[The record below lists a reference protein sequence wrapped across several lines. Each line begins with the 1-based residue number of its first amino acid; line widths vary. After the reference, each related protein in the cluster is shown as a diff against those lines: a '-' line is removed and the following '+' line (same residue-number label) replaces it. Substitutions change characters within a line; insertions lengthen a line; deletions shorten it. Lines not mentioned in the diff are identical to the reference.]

1 MQKKQWATD
10 LHPSIWFIN
19 DFMKKVKNCN
29 LWVYIQDCLLWQNI
43 KLQDEFISN
52 QTLHLFPS
60 SSPVIDQTQNHFP
73 NQSDE
78 MDWSNQ
84 NWHLVTC
91 IFLCLDALYYFISSS
106 TWDTN
111 CSSDCLLWFWLW
123 NSKALKQMKLFDG
136 IGSTNSYWQ
145 FIHAQLFKSCSWPHV

>member
-43 KLQDEFISN
+43 KLQDEFTSN

-78 MDWSNQ
+78 MD
-84 NWHLVTC
+84 LE
-91 IFLCLDALYYFISSS
+91 
-106 TWDTN
+106 
-111 CSSDCLLWFWLW
+111 
-123 NSKALKQMKLFDG
+123 
-136 IGSTNSYWQ
+136 
-145 FIHAQLFKSCSWPHV
+145 

>member
-1 MQKKQWATD
+1 
-10 LHPSIWFIN
+10 
-19 DFMKKVKNCN
+19 MK
-29 LWVYIQDCLLWQNI
+29 W
-43 KLQDEFISN
+43 
-52 QTLHLFPS
+52 T
-60 SSPVIDQTQNHFP
+60 
-73 NQSDE
+73 
-78 MDWSNQ
+78 WSNQ

-123 NSKALKQMKLFDG
+123 NSKALKQMKLFDR

-145 FIHAQLFKSCSWPHV
+145 FIHAQLFKSCSWPHVSFSTEYIWYLPGWMRLALLNSTLSWLNAACKENKFAYSIMELLMNTMRIHNVRWGY

>member
-1 MQKKQWATD
+1 M
-10 LHPSIWFIN
+10 HPSIWFIN

-43 KLQDEFISN
+43 RLQDEFISN
-52 QTLHLFPS
+52 QTLYLFPS

-136 IGSTNSYWQ
+136 IGPTNSYWQ
-145 FIHAQLFKSCSWPHV
+145 FTHAQLFKSCSWPHV

>member
-43 KLQDEFISN
+43 KLQDEFIGN
-52 QTLHLFPS
+52 QTLHLFPW

-78 MDWSNQ
+78 MD
-84 NWHLVTC
+84 LE
-91 IFLCLDALYYFISSS
+91 
-106 TWDTN
+106 
-111 CSSDCLLWFWLW
+111 
-123 NSKALKQMKLFDG
+123 
-136 IGSTNSYWQ
+136 
-145 FIHAQLFKSCSWPHV
+145 

>member
-1 MQKKQWATD
+1 MKQYNLSVSHLLRLSISGLCSTVYTNIKITSRVTESWLYTSWVKIKVDSCKMQKKQWAAD

-52 QTLHLFPS
+52 QTLHLFLP

-78 MDWSNQ
+78 MD
-84 NWHLVTC
+84 LE
-91 IFLCLDALYYFISSS
+91 
-106 TWDTN
+106 
-111 CSSDCLLWFWLW
+111 
-123 NSKALKQMKLFDG
+123 
-136 IGSTNSYWQ
+136 
-145 FIHAQLFKSCSWPHV
+145 